1 MQSTASVL
9 EKAGVVLPSTMVQQQ
24 ELVQEPE
31 EEETLGEGPTLGELE
46 ELPKWDGVTASDTL
60 EEARKR
66 NPHLD
71 LYLRK
76 WQDAGNEPP
85 DWHPTLSRDLK
96 GVKDLNLIYPVGDP
110 IFIHVVNQGG
120 PFARYFAVEPILE
133 GNFRDAYDRIRKRC
147 FVLAAEEETPL
158 TPEAFEKTLD
168 TLIDRAT
175 QMVAH
180 PRRGKRLADRLKG
193 EDQGERTVRVT
204 PLEKATVAYFLKRD
218 LVHQGRM
225 EPLMRDPHIED
236 IHGLGLSNIF
246 CVHKIFEMLETNIR
260 FPTEEQLD
268 AHLLNMSERMGRRVS
283 DTNPIVDGA
292 LPDGSRI
299 NIVFSRQISRSGSSF
314 TIRKFSETPFPVSQL
329 VAWKTF
335 SPQIAAYLWLC
346 LEAGMSVFVSGE
358 TASGKT
364 TTLNGI
370 LPFIRPKSKIL
381 TAEDTPEVL
390 PPHENWQQLV
400 TREIGPEES
409 RVTTYTLLK
418 AALRSRPDYII
429 VGEIRGAEGAVAFQA
444 MQTGHA
450 TMATFHAS
458 SVAKLIQ
465 RFTSAPISVPARFMD
480 NLNVALIQMAV
491 YVNGKMLRR
500 VLAVEEIEGYSKQTG
515 GVETRAVFTWNP
527 VTDEM
532 VFSGRNNSFVLEHK
546 VAERLGFEDPRDIYK
561 ELDKRARII
570 ELLIEN
576 DMFDYHEVQRL
587 LFEYNTRGESAL
599 PFNLDV

>member
-1 MQSTASVL
+1 MRI
-9 EKAGVVLPSTMVQQQ
+9 PSMVQQT
-24 ELVQEPE
+24 ELQPPEPE
-31 EEETLGEGPTLGELE
+31 AEIPTTPQVDE
-46 ELPKWDGVTASDTL
+46 PPQWDGVTASDTL
-60 EEARKR
+60 EVARKR

-71 LYLRK
+71 RYLNA
-76 WQDAGNEPP
+76 WQESGRPMP
-85 DWHPTLSRDLK
+85 DWHPVVTRELK
-96 GVKDLNLIYPVGDP
+96 GQKQLNLIYPVGDP
-110 IFIHVVNQGG
+110 IFIHVITEGDT
-120 PFARYFAVEPILE
+120 FARYYAVEPTLE
-133 GNFRDAYDRIRKRC
+133 GNFLEAYEQVRQRC
-147 FVLAAEEETPL
+147 FVLAAKEDAPYAL
-158 TPEAFEKTLD
+158 TEFEGTLD
-168 TLIDRAT
+168 RLIEQAT
-175 QMVAH
+175 EVTPD
-180 PRRGKRLADRLKG
+180 PRRGKRLKDRFGDPGLG
-193 EDQGERTVRVT
+193 EKTVRVT

-218 LVHQGRM
+218 IVHQGRM
-225 EPLMRDPHIED
+225 EPLMRDPYIED
-236 IHGLGLSNIF
+236 IHGLGLRNIF
-246 CVHKIFEMLETNIR
+246 CVHKIFDMLETNIC
-260 FPTEEQLD
+260 FQSEQELD
-268 AHLLNMSERMGRRVS
+268 GFLLTMSERMGRRVS

-299 NIVFSRQISRSGSSF
+299 NIVFSRAVSRSGSSF
-314 TIRKFSETPFPVSQL
+314 TIRKFSDTPFPISQL
-329 VAWKTF
+329 VAWKTL

-346 LEAGMSVFVSGE
+346 LESGMSVFVSGE

-370 LPFIRPKSKIL
+370 LPFIKPKSKIL

-429 VGEIRGAEGAVAFQA
+429 VGEIRGAEGGVAFQA

-465 RFTSAPISVPARFMD
+465 RFTSAPINVPARFMD

-491 YVNGKMLRR
+491 YVGGKMLRR

-527 VTDEM
+527 VTDQM

-576 DMFDYHEVQRL
+576 EKFDYHEVQQM
-587 LFEYNTRGESAL
+587 LFEYATRGEKAL
-599 PFNLDV
+599 PFTLDV